1 MNIKSILN
9 SIKPHVFA
17 IAIFFL
23 MLVVYFKPAF
33 FDKKTLTQNDVMQG
47 IASAQEAREYRTRT
61 GKEALWSNSMF
72 SGMPLYVTNVAYS
85 GDLINQLIYYIRVIP
100 VPTDNMLFSL
110 VCFYI
115 LMVVIGCRSWIAL
128 IGAFC
133 YAFSSYHIISIEAGH
148 IYKSWAMAFI
158 PLAVA
163 GVYMLYNKRLLLGA
177 ALTGFALAMEI
188 NAQHYQITYYL
199 AFIIGI
205 YSVSEFVFALKE
217 KKLTAFF
224 KSVIILFFVALLPLG
239 TSFGRLW
246 GLEEYGKYSIRG
258 KSDLVAKT
266 AGAEGS
272 NGLDRDYAFSWSEGV
287 METFTLLVPDFY
299 GGSSNT
305 DIGKNSAT
313 YELLKTN
320 GVPTADAKN
329 FIKNAPTYWGDQP
342 FTSGPVYAGA
352 IVIFL
357 FIVGLVIVEPRQKY
371 WLLFATILSI
381 ALCWGKNFPEFNNL
395 MFDYFPGYNKFRSVS
410 MAITIA
416 LFSLPVLGAL
426 ALEKIVSAKLLNDYK
441 LPLINKKVNPI
452 LFSAAFLSGIL
463 ALILIFSGSADF
475 SSEEVDKRL
484 PEWILEAIKTDRK
497 TMLRTDAFR
506 SMVLILTSAAVLYL
520 YSIKRITQAW
530 LIGGMCVLV
539 VFDLWMVDKRYLN
552 DDNFVKGKREN
563 FFQATEADNIILQDK
578 TLYYRV
584 MDTNNPFNN
593 AMPSYFHKSIGGYH
607 GVKMKRYQE
616 LIEYHLS
623 KNNMKI
629 FDMLN
634 TKYFITSDPQHPVQQ
649 NPGALGNAWFVSTI
663 KKVKNA
669 DDEINALNNFDPS
682 TEAVI
687 DDSRFKISRYS
698 YSKDGEIKLLEYE
711 PNYLKYEMNKPEA
724 GFAVFSEIYYKEGWD
739 AYIDGKSAPYVRVN
753 YVLRAMEVP
762 AGKHIIEF
770 RFDPASYKI
779 GNKVMLG
786 SSIFVFALLILA
798 LAIEIR
804 KKLKETTA

>member
-1 MNIKSILN
+1 MDSKNILN
-9 SIKPHVFA
+9 SLKPHAFA
-17 IAIFFL
+17 IGIFFF
-23 MLVVYFKPAF
+23 MLLVYFKPIF
-33 FDKKTLTQNDVMQG
+33 FDKKNIAQNDVMQG
-47 IASAQEAREYRTRT
+47 MAGSHEAGEYRHNT
-61 GKEALWSNSMF
+61 GKEPLWSNSMF
-72 SGMPLYVTNVAYS
+72 SGMPLYLTNISYS
-85 GDLINQLIYYIRVIP
+85 GDLISKFFTSIRITP
-100 VPTDNMLFSL
+100 PTTENVLFSL
-110 VCFYI
+110 VCFYV
-115 LMVVIGCRSWIAL
+115 LMVVIGCRSWIAIL
-128 IGAFC
+128 GAFS

-163 GVYMLYNKRLLLGA
+163 GVYMIYNKRLLLGA
-177 ALTGFALAMEI
+177 ALTGFALALEI

-199 AFIIGI
+199 GFIIGI
-205 YSVSEFVFALKE
+205 YSISEFIFALKE
-217 KKLTAFF
+217 KRLPAFF
-224 KSVIILFFVALLPLG
+224 KSAVIFFLVALLPIG

-258 KSDLVAKT
+258 KSDLAAKT
-266 AGAEGS
+266 SGAEGS
-272 NGLDRDYAFSWSEGV
+272 NGLDRDYAFSWSEGI

-305 DIGKNSAT
+305 DIGKNSTT

-329 FIKNAPTYWGDQP
+329 FVKNAPTYWGDQP

-352 IVIFL
+352 VVIFL
-357 FIVGLVIVEPRQKY
+357 FIVGLVIIEPRRKY
-371 WLLFATILSI
+371 WLLFATVLSI

-416 LFSLPVLGAL
+416 LFALPLLAAL
-426 ALEKIVSAKLLNDYK
+426 ALEKIVATNLLDNYK
-441 LPLINKKVNPI
+441 LPFITKKVNPI
-452 LFSAAFLSGIL
+452 LFSAAFLSGLL

-497 TMLRTDAFR
+497 TMLRMDAFR
-506 SMVLILTSAAVLYL
+506 SLVLILMSAAVLYL
-520 YSIKRITQAW
+520 FSIKRISQVW
-530 LIGGMCVLV
+530 LIGSMCLLM
-539 VFDLWMVDKRYLN
+539 VFDLWVVDKRYLN
-552 DDNFVKGKREN
+552 DDSFGKGRREN
-563 FFQATEADNIILQDK
+563 FFQPSEADNIILQDK

-593 AMPSYFHKSIGGYH
+593 ALPSFYHKSIGGYH
-607 GVKMKRYQE
+607 GVKLKRYQE

-623 KNNMKI
+623 KNNMKV

-634 TKYFITSDPQHPVQQ
+634 TKYFITSDQQHPVQQ

-669 DDEINALNNFDPS
+669 DEEINALSNFDPA
-682 TEAVI
+682 TEAII
-687 DDSRFKISRYS
+687 DDSRFKVSRYS
-698 YSKDGEIKLLEYE
+698 YPKDGEIKLLEYE
-711 PNYLKYEMNKPEA
+711 PNYLKYEMNKSEA
-724 GFAVFSEIYYKEGWD
+724 GFAVFSEIYYKEGWE
-739 AYIDGKSAPYVRVN
+739 ASIDGKSAPYVRVN

-786 SSIFVFALLILA
+786 SSIFVFALLIVA
-798 LAIEIR
+798 LAMEIR
-804 KKLKETTA
+804 KKLKETAA